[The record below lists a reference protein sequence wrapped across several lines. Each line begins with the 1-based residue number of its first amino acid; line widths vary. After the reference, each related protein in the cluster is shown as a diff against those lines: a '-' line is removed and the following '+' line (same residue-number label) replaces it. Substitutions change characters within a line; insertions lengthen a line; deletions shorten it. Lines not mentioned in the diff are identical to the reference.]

1 MQILR
6 GKQMADKKKILV
18 LGDHPFS
25 NSGVGTT
32 IKYFIESLLKTGKFK
47 FISLGGAVKHNDY
60 RPTKTQEWGDDL
72 VIIPVDG
79 YGTQQMIRDIV
90 HAHRF
95 DAVWFMTDPRFWT
108 WLWQIEN
115 EIRPHVPMIYYHV
128 WDNFPA
134 PHFNRSFYLSND
146 MVVTMSQVSSDIVR
160 TVAPEVEELY
170 IPLTVDTNIF
180 KPLPE
185 QSWAPV
191 KPKGRTLFFWN
202 NRNARRKMS
211 GSIVW
216 WFKEFLDIVGHDKA
230 ALMMHTDPKDPHGQD
245 LDAIARQIGL
255 TRDNFILSTAKVK
268 QEQLALFYNAAD
280 CTLNI
285 SDAEGV
291 GMGTMESL
299 ACGTPIVINMTGGL
313 QEQVTDG
320 KDWFGIGIQP
330 ASKAVIGSQDVPYI
344 YEDRV
349 SKEDFIAALL
359 KIHNMT
365 REERKEMGLKGRQHM
380 LNKYDIS
387 KFAAQWEKVMNDF
400 CEKHGAWETR
410 KNYNSRW
417 IHKEF

>member
-1 MQILR
+1 
-6 GKQMADKKKILV
+6 MADKKKILV

-32 IKYFIESLLKTGKFK
+32 IKYFIDSLLKTGKFK

-90 HAHRF
+90 HSHKF
-95 DAVWFMTDPRFWT
+95 DAIWFMTDPRFWG

-134 PHFNRSFYLSND
+134 PQFNRSFYLSND

-160 TVAPEVEELY
+160 TVAPEVQELY

-185 QSWAPV
+185 EMWAPV

-216 WFKEFLDIVGHDKA
+216 WFKEFLDMVGHDKA

-245 LDAIARQIGL
+245 LEAIARQVGL
-255 TRDNFILSTAKVK
+255 SRENFILSTSKVK

-299 ACGTPIVINMTGGL
+299 ACGTPIIVNMTGGL

-320 KDWFGIGIQP
+320 QDWFGIGIQP

-359 KIHNMT
+359 KVHNMS

-387 KFAAQWEKVMNDF
+387 KFAAQWEKVMDEF
-400 CEKHGAWETR
+400 CDKHGSWDTR